1 MICQGQQAS
10 SGAEIR
16 NKFSRAYV
24 ISKNKVKVNLKLQNR
39 ITKKWENTGFIYLG
53 IGSSCF
59 WKVWN
64 KSKKHR
70 IQEYS
75 DWTAG

>member
-59 WKVWN
+59 LE
-64 KSKKHR
+64 SL
-70 IQEYS
+70 E
-75 DWTAG
+75 